1 MGKLLQ
7 ADIDSSCQTSSM
19 KGTYHYS
26 CPNQSACLR
35 GGSWKYLAYC
45 NLFHLNKTGAGTGLH
60 DINSTTTCALAPAN
74 YSPIIYVPTKTF

>member
-7 ADIDSSCQTSSM
+7 ADIDSSCQTSSII
-19 KGTYHYS
+19 TT
-26 CPNQSACLR
+26 PAQIQSACLR

-74 YSPIIYVPTKTF
+74 YSPIIYVPTKTY